1 MAKITIPVPAGIGG
15 LALVVS
21 VVFIIVYAEY
31 DQTRQ
36 VLRFATLALAAAGGV
51 ISAIYIGRGL
61 RQTAESQK
69 IDRTLIFALRWS
81 DPQFFNARRA
91 ARDVIQPIMNKSPE
105 DLLAAL
111 RKSVA
116 EDPEREHNLTD
127 VLNFLEQLA
136 VAINKEIVDEE
147 TLREL
152 YHTVIVRYYS
162 TLEPWINEM
171 RRLRSPRLY
180 QDLEA
185 LYDRWKGL

>member
-1 MAKITIPVPAGIGG
+1 MAASLRELYPGK
-15 LALVVS
+15 VVRS
-21 VVFIIVYAEY
+21 GEC
-31 DQTRQ
+31 R
-36 VLRFATLALAAAGGV
+36 
-51 ISAIYIGRGL
+51 
-61 RQTAESQK
+61 
-69 IDRTLIFALRWS
+69 LIFALRWS

-152 YHTVIVRYYS
+152 YDTVIVRYYS
-162 TLEPWINEM
+162 TLEP
-171 RRLRSPRLY
+171 
-180 QDLEA
+180 
-185 LYDRWKGL
+185 